1 MLYEKI
7 KAIAR
12 EKKIPIY
19 KIEEELGISQGSI
32 CKWNEIKPSY
42 DKVLRVAQILDVS
55 VFNSTPKMLLLY

>member
-1 MLYEKI
+1 MLYENI
-7 KAIAR
+7 KAIAK

-19 KIEEELGISQGSI
+19 KIEEELEISQGSI

-55 VFNSTPKMLLLY
+55 VEELVRKEV

>member
-7 KAIAR
+7 KAIAK

-19 KIEEELGISQGSI
+19 KIEEELGFAQGSI

-42 DKVLRVAQILDVS
+42 DKVVNVAAILDVS
-55 VFNSTPKMLLLY
+55 VEELVHKEQEV